1 MYHTCQLSG
10 YTRITVLEEIP
21 LEDATLSDSV
31 QAVSLCAAL
40 QAPLASNMARLALPV
55 SLILCL
61 SLLHFSSCRPP
72 RIRKA
77 VSARP
82 SAAGEDDMKAQLEKL
97 WQEVNSLKEM
107 QALQTVCLRG
117 IKAHR
122 KCYLTIEEPRHYH
135 EANED
140 CIAQG
145 GTLATPRDMMEN
157 NELRDYA
164 KRSAPGS
171 KDFWIGVADIV
182 KEGQYVDVNSQP
194 VSYLNWDRSKKQPTG
209 TKRESC
215 VALSVAAQGKWYD
228 EVCRNLKKYIC
239 EYVIP

>member
-1 MYHTCQLSG
+1 
-10 YTRITVLEEIP
+10 
-21 LEDATLSDSV
+21 
-31 QAVSLCAAL
+31 
-40 QAPLASNMARLALPV
+40 MARLTLPV
-55 SLILCL
+55 FLVLYF
-61 SLLHFSSCRPP
+61 SLLHINFGQPTRT
-72 RIRKA
+72 RK
-77 VSARP
+77 VSARQ
-82 SAAGEDDMKAQLEKL
+82 AVADEEDVKSQLEKL
-97 WQEVNSLKEM
+97 WLEVNSLKEM

-122 KCYLTIEEPRHYH
+122 KCYLTIDVPKHYH

-164 KRSAPGS
+164 KRSAPGT

-182 KEGQYVDVNSQP
+182 KEGQYIDVNSQP
-194 VSYLNWDRSKKQPTG
+194 ISYFNWDRTKKQPTG
-209 TKRESC
+209 NKRESC

-228 EVCRNLKKYIC
+228 EVCRSLKKYIC
-239 EYVIP
+239 EYIIP

>member
-1 MYHTCQLSG
+1 WSQCSERTQTSIKRASIYEQPAVFLGVVSQQHKVCH
-10 YTRITVLEEIP
+10 RVL
-21 LEDATLSDSV
+21 D
-31 QAVSLCAAL
+31 
-40 QAPLASNMARLALPV
+40 MARLALSV
-55 SLILCL
+55 LLFLSF
-61 SLLHFSSCRPP
+61 SLLCFCRPS
-72 RIRKA
+72 RTRKA
-77 VSARP
+77 VSPRP
-82 SAAGEDDMKAQLEKL
+82 SGGAAGAEDDDVRAQLERL

-122 KCYLTIEEPRHYH
+122 KCYLTIEEPKHYH

-145 GTLATPRDMMEN
+145 GTLATPRDVMEN

-164 KRSAPGS
+164 KRSASGS
-171 KDFWIGVADIV
+171 RDFWIGVADIV
-182 KEGQYVDVNSQP
+182 KEGQYVDVNSLP
-194 VSYLNWDRSKKQPTG
+194 VTYLNWDRSKKQPTG

-215 VALSVAAQGKWYD
+215 VALSVAAHGKWYD
-228 EVCRNLKKYIC
+228 EVCRSLKKYIC

>member
-1 MYHTCQLSG
+1 ML
-10 YTRITVLEEIP
+10 
-21 LEDATLSDSV
+21 
-31 QAVSLCAAL
+31 AAD
-40 QAPLASNMARLALPV
+40 MARLGLPV
-55 SLILCL
+55 FLVLSF
-61 SLLHFSSCRPP
+61 SLLHICNSGPSRT
-72 RIRKA
+72 RKA
-77 VSARP
+77 VSPRQ
-82 SAAGEDDMKAQLEKL
+82 SG
-97 WQEVNSLKEM
+97 
-107 QALQTVCLRG
+107 VCLRG
-117 IKAHR
+117 IKVHR
-122 KCYLTIEEPRHYH
+122 KCYLTIEEPKHYH

-145 GTLATPRDMMEN
+145 GTLATPRDMLEN

-182 KEGQYVDVNSQP
+182 KEGEYVDVNSQP
-194 VSYLNWDRSKKQPTG
+194 VRFFNWDRSKKQPTG

-228 EVCRNLKKYIC
+228 EVCRSLKKYIC

>member
-1 MYHTCQLSG
+1 
-10 YTRITVLEEIP
+10 
-21 LEDATLSDSV
+21 
-31 QAVSLCAAL
+31 
-40 QAPLASNMARLALPV
+40 MARLALLV
-55 SLILCL
+55 FSLLCS
-61 SLLHFSSCRPP
+61 SLLHFGHSHASRT
-72 RIRKA
+72 RKA
-77 VSARP
+77 VSP
-82 SAAGEDDMKAQLEKL
+82 PQAAAAEEGDVKSQIERL
-97 WQEVNSLKEM
+97 WQEVNILKEM

-122 KCYLTIEEPRHYH
+122 KCYLTIDEPKHYH
-135 EANED
+135 DANED

-145 GTLATPRDMMEN
+145 GTLATPRDMLEN

-164 KRSAPGS
+164 KRSAPGN

-194 VSYLNWDRSKKQPTG
+194 VTYFNWDRSKKQPTG

-215 VALSVAAQGKWYD
+215 VALSAQGKWYD
-228 EVCRNLKKYIC
+228 EVCRSMKKYIC